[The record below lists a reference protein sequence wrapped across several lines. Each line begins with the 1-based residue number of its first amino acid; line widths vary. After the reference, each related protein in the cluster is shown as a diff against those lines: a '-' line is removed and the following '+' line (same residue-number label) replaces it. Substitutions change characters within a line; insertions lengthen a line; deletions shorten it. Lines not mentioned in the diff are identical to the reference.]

1 MITRMAMSFHV
12 IDHHS
17 LDIVHYK
24 DIYDTWDY
32 IEISCDISDIKCDMT
47 YGNELYVIDHH
58 SLDIVHSKDI

>member
-1 MITRMAMSFHV
+1 MITRMAMSFYV

-47 YGNELYVIDHH
+47 YGNELLRD
-58 SLDIVHSKDI
+58 